1 MGKNKINSGEDVQFT
16 VDVTNT
22 GKMDGDEIVQVYL
35 TDLYC
40 RITQSEKKL
49 KLFQRIHIP
58 AGETRTLSF
67 TLPYSE
73 LAFLNEHLKLEVEPG
88 DFELFVGKD
97 CMEGLSA
104 RFKVI
109 NKWSE

>member
-1 MGKNKINSGEDVQFT
+1 
-16 VDVTNT
+16 
-22 GKMDGDEIVQVYL
+22 MDGDEIVQVYL